1 MPRRPAKPS
10 PAEISGV
17 AALLLALLLSLFSP
31 TLAMLPLALF
41 LLSCL
46 AAPFLAGYGFF
57 LPVISRGSPEG
68 KQVALT
74 FDDGPWPASTP
85 ILLDLL
91 ARHNLQA
98 TFFVVG
104 RQAEKHPELIAA
116 ILAQGHTI
124 GNHSLRHDSLLM
136 LRRPKTLQE
145 DIHATQE
152 ILQKSGITP
161 CVFRPP
167 AGITNPRLKQVLALE
182 NLLAVNYSCRAMD
195 GGNRNIDN
203 LAEKILKRRRPGDII
218 MLHDLPPQGK
228 ALTSIWQKELDR
240 LFAALQA
247 NGQVVSLEKIIRHP
261 VMRSESA
268 GSHGSHN
275 PIGTQPSTG
284 TSNEKRG

>member
-1 MPRRPAKPS
+1 MPRRPSKPT
-10 PAEISGV
+10 PAEISGA

-31 TLAMLPLALF
+31 TLAVLPLALF
-41 LLSCL
+41 LLACL

-74 FDDGPWPASTP
+74 FDDGPWPTSTP

-116 ILAQGHTI
+116 ILAQGHGI

-136 LRRPKTLQE
+136 LRSPKALQE

-152 ILQKSGITP
+152 ILQKSGVTP

-167 AGITNPRLKQVLALE
+167 TGITNPRLKQVLALE

-203 LAEKILKRRRPGDII
+203 LAGKILAQLRPGDII
-218 MLHDLPPQGK
+218 MLHDLPPLRQ
-228 ALTSIWQKELDR
+228 TSTIDWQNELER
-240 LFAALQA
+240 LFTALKCNYQI
-247 NGQVVSLEKIIRHP
+247 VPLEEIIHHP
-261 VMRSESA
+261 VMMSESD
-268 GSHGSHN
+268 GPHY
-275 PIGTQPSTG
+275 
-284 TSNEKRG
+284 R

>member
-1 MPRRPAKPS
+1 MPRRPSKPT
-10 PAEISGV
+10 PAEISG
-17 AALLLALLLSLFSP
+17 AIALLLALLLSLLSP
-31 TLAMLPLALF
+31 PLALLPLSLF

-46 AAPFLAGYGFF
+46 VAPFVAGYGFF
-57 LPVISRGSPEG
+57 LPVISRGTPEN

-74 FDDGPWPASTP
+74 FDDGPWPTSTP

-136 LRRPKTLQE
+136 LRRPKTLQK
-145 DIHATQE
+145 DIHTTQE
-152 ILQKSGITP
+152 ILQKSGVTP
-161 CVFRPP
+161 LVFRPP

-203 LAEKILKRRRPGDII
+203 LAGKILARLRPGDII

-228 ALTSIWQKELDR
+228 ALSSTWQKELDR
-240 LFAALQA
+240 LFAALQD
-247 NGQVVSLEKIIRHP
+247 NGQVVSLEKIIHHP
-261 VMRSESA
+261 VMRSESDDP
-268 GSHGSHN
+268 HCSHN

-284 TSNEKRG
+284 TTNEKRA

>member
-1 MPRRPAKPS
+1 MPRCPAKPS
-10 PAEISGV
+10 AAEISGI

-31 TLAMLPLALF
+31 TLALLPLALF
-41 LLSCL
+41 LLACF
-46 AAPFLAGYGFF
+46 AAPFIIGYGFF
-57 LPVISRGSPEG
+57 LPVISRGSPAS
-68 KQVALT
+68 KQIALT

-104 RQAEKHPELIAA
+104 RQAEKHPELVAA

-136 LRRPKTLQE
+136 LRRAKTLHE

-152 ILQKSGITP
+152 ILKKSGVTP

-182 NLLAVNYSCRAMD
+182 KLLAVNYSCRAMD
-195 GGNRNIDN
+195 GGNRNIAK
-203 LAEKILKRRRPGDII
+203 LAEKILARLRPGDII
-218 MLHDLPPQGK
+218 MLHDLPPQQET
-228 ALTSIWQKELDR
+228 LLPLWQKELDR
-240 LFAALQA
+240 LFAVLQA
-247 NGQVVSLEKIIRHP
+247 NDQVVSLENIIHHP
-261 VMRSESA
+261 VMTRE
-268 GSHGSHN
+268 
-275 PIGTQPSTG
+275 
-284 TSNEKRG
+284 

>member
-1 MPRRPAKPS
+1 MPRRPSKPS
-10 PAEISGV
+10 AAEISG
-17 AALLLALLLSLFSP
+17 AIALLLALLLSLCSP
-31 TLAMLPLALF
+31 TLAVLPLALF

-46 AAPFLAGYGFF
+46 VAPFVAGYGFF
-57 LPVISRGSPEG
+57 LPVISRGTPEG

-74 FDDGPWPASTP
+74 FDDGPWPTSTP

-116 ILAQGHTI
+116 ILAQSHTI

-152 ILQKSGITP
+152 ILKKSGVTP

-167 AGITNPRLKQVLALE
+167 AGITNPRLRQVLARE
-182 NLLAVNYSCRAMD
+182 KLLAVNYSCRAMD

-203 LAEKILKRRRPGDII
+203 LAGKILARLRPGDII

-228 ALTSIWQKELDR
+228 ALIAVWQKELDR
-240 LFAALQA
+240 LFAVLQD

-261 VMRSESA
+261 VMRSESDDP
-268 GSHGSHN
+268 HCSHN

-284 TSNEKRG
+284 TTNEKRA

>member
-1 MPRRPAKPS
+1 MPRRPSKPS
-10 PAEISGV
+10 PAEISGAV
-17 AALLLALLLSLFSP
+17 ALLLALLLSLFSP
-31 TLAMLPLALF
+31 TLAVLPLSLF

-57 LPVISRGSPEG
+57 LPVISRGNPEG

-74 FDDGPWPASTP
+74 FDDGPWPTSTP
-85 ILLDLL
+85 ILLNLL

-104 RQAEKHPELIAA
+104 LQAEKHPKLIAA
-116 ILAQGHTI
+116 ILTQGHSI

-136 LRRPKTLQE
+136 LRSPKTLQE
-145 DIHATQE
+145 DIHATQK
-152 ILQKSGITP
+152 ILKKSGVTP

-203 LAEKILKRRRPGDII
+203 LAEKILQRLRPGDII
-218 MLHDLPPQGK
+218 MLHDLPPHR
-228 ALTSIWQKELDR
+228 KELSGYWQQELES
-240 LFAALQA
+240 LFVALKA
-247 NGQVVSLEKIIRHP
+247 NYQVVSLEKIILQTAPPP
-261 VMRSESA
+261 VS
-268 GSHGSHN
+268 
-275 PIGTQPSTG
+275 
-284 TSNEKRG
+284 

>member
-1 MPRRPAKPS
+1 MPRRPSKPS
-10 PAEISGV
+10 AAEISG
-17 AALLLALLLSLFSP
+17 AIALLLALLLSLLSP
-31 TLAMLPLALF
+31 PLALLPLSLF

-46 AAPFLAGYGFF
+46 VAPFVAGYGFF
-57 LPVISRGSPEG
+57 LPVISRGTPEG

-74 FDDGPWPASTP
+74 FDDGPWPTSTP

-104 RQAEKHPELIAA
+104 RQAEKYPELIAT

-136 LRRPKTLQE
+136 LRRPKTLQK

-152 ILQKSGITP
+152 ILQKLGVTP
-161 CVFRPP
+161 LVFRPP

-203 LAEKILKRRRPGDII
+203 LAGKILARLRPGDII

-228 ALTSIWQKELDR
+228 ALSSTWQKELDR
-240 LFAALQA
+240 LFAALQD
-247 NGQVVSLEKIIRHP
+247 NGQVVSLEKIIHHP
-261 VMRSESA
+261 VMRSESDDP
-268 GSHGSHN
+268 HCSHN

-284 TSNEKRG
+284 TTNEKRA

>member
-1 MPRRPAKPS
+1 MQCRPSKPT

-17 AALLLALLLSLFSP
+17 AALLLALLLSLFNP
-31 TLAMLPLALF
+31 TLALFPLSLF

-46 AAPFLAGYGFF
+46 AAPFIAGYGFF
-57 LPVISRGSPEG
+57 LPVISRGSAEN

-104 RQAEKHPELIAA
+104 RQAEKYPELIAA

-152 ILQKSGITP
+152 ILQKSGVTP

-167 AGITNPRLKQVLALE
+167 AGITNPRLKRVLALE

-203 LAEKILKRRRPGDII
+203 LAEKILERLRPGDII
-218 MLHDLPPQGK
+218 MLHDLPPQQET
-228 ALTSIWQKELDR
+228 LMPIWQKELNR

-247 NGQVVSLEKIIRHP
+247 NGQIVSLEKIIRHP
-261 VMRSESA
+261 VMLSESD
-268 GSHGSHN
+268 SPHW
-275 PIGTQPSTG
+275 
-284 TSNEKRG
+284 R

>member
-1 MPRRPAKPS
+1 MPHRPSKPS
-10 PAEISGV
+10 AAEISGV

-31 TLAMLPLALF
+31 ALALLPLSLF
-41 LLSCL
+41 LLACL
-46 AAPFLAGYGFF
+46 AAPFIAGYGFF
-57 LPVISRGSPEG
+57 LPVISRGSAEG

-74 FDDGPWPASTP
+74 FDDGPSPASTP

-91 ARHNLQA
+91 ARHSLQA

-104 RQAEKHPELIAA
+104 RQAEKYPELIAA

-136 LRRPKTLQE
+136 LRRPKILQE

-152 ILQKSGITP
+152 ILKKLGVTP

-167 AGITNPRLKQVLALE
+167 AGITNPRLRQVLTLE

-203 LAEKILKRRRPGDII
+203 LAEKILARLRPGDII
-218 MLHDLPPQGK
+218 MLHDLPPQQK
-228 ALTSIWQKELDR
+228 ALMPIWQKELDC
-240 LFAALQA
+240 LFAALQD
-247 NGQVVSLEKIIRHP
+247 NGQVVPLEKIIRHP
-261 VMRSESA
+261 VMQSQSA
-268 GSHGSHN
+268 AS
-275 PIGTQPSTG
+275 PC
-284 TSNEKRG
+284 R

>member
-1 MPRRPAKPS
+1 MPRRPSKPS
-10 PAEISGV
+10 AAEISG
-17 AALLLALLLSLFSP
+17 AIALLLALLLSLLSP
-31 TLAMLPLALF
+31 PLALLPLSLF

-46 AAPFLAGYGFF
+46 VAPFVAGYGFF
-57 LPVISRGSPEG
+57 LPVISRGTPEN

-74 FDDGPWPASTP
+74 FDDGPWPTSTP

-136 LRRPKTLQE
+136 LRRPKTLQK
-145 DIHATQE
+145 DIHTTQE

-167 AGITNPRLKQVLALE
+167 AGITNPRLRQVLARE
-182 NLLAVNYSCRAMD
+182 KLLAVNYSCRAMD
-195 GGNRNIDN
+195 GGNRNIAN
-203 LAEKILKRRRPGDII
+203 LAGKILARLRPGDII
-218 MLHDLPPQGK
+218 MLHDLPPQQK
-228 ALTSIWQKELDR
+228 SLLPVWQKELDC
-240 LFAALQA
+240 LFAALQD
-247 NGQVVSLEKIIRHP
+247 NGQIVSLEKIIRHP
-261 VMRSESA
+261 VMRSESDIL
-268 GSHGSHN
+268 HC
-275 PIGTQPSTG
+275 
-284 TSNEKRG
+284 R

>member
-1 MPRRPAKPS
+1 MPRRPSKPS
-10 PAEISGV
+10 AAEISGA
-17 AALLLALLLSLFSP
+17 AALLLALLFSLFSP
-31 TLAMLPLALF
+31 PLAVLPLALF
-41 LLSCL
+41 LLTCL
-46 AAPFLAGYGFF
+46 AAPFVAGYGFF
-57 LPVISRGSPEG
+57 LPVISRGNPEG
-68 KQVALT
+68 NKVALT

-104 RQAEKHPELIAA
+104 QQAEKHPELIAA

-124 GNHSLRHDSLLM
+124 GNHSLRHDCLLM
-136 LRRPKTLQE
+136 LRSPKTLQK
-145 DIHATQE
+145 DIHAAQD
-152 ILQKSGITP
+152 ILKKLGVTP
-161 CVFRPP
+161 FVFRPP

-195 GGNRNIDN
+195 CGNRNIDN
-203 LAEKILKRRRPGDII
+203 LAEKILKQLRPGDII

-228 ALTSIWQKELDR
+228 TLLPIWQKELDR
-240 LFAALQA
+240 LFAALQD
-247 NGQVVSLEKIIRHP
+247 NYQVVSLEKIIHHP

-275 PIGTQPSTG
+275 PIGT
-284 TSNEKRG
+284 